1 MSQLYDTFLAELE
14 DIYDAEKQLVKALAK
29 MADAAKHEELKEA
42 FREHLEETEE
52 HVRRVEKIFDVL
64 GEKAATRKSKS
75 MQSLITEC
83 TELIEEDFGDAALV
97 CAAQKIEHY
106 EIASYGCLR
115 SWAQFLDMDDPANLL
130 EETLDEENAAD
141 EHLTSL
147 AVQVINLDG
156 EDGEGEDNDAAVDSD
171 ARSTSGPANRSQ

>member
-14 DIYDAEKQLVKALAK
+14 GIYDAEKQLVKTLPK
-29 MADAAKHEELKEA
+29 WADAAKHEELKDA

-52 HVRRVEKIFDVL
+52 HVRRVEKIFDIL
-64 GEKAATRKSKS
+64 GEKAVGKKSKT
-75 MQSLITEC
+75 MQSHIAEC
-83 TELIEEDFGDAALV
+83 AEVIEEDFGDAALV
-97 CAAQKIEHY
+97 CAAQKIEHF

-147 AVQVINLDG
+147 AVQIINLDG
-156 EDGEGEDNDAAVDSD
+156 EDVEGEDDESAEDTDAQ
-171 ARSTSGPANRSQ
+171 STSGPANRS

>member
-1 MSQLYDTFLAELE
+1 MSPLYDTFLAELE
-14 DIYDAEKQLVKALAK
+14 DIYDVEKQLIKALPK
-29 MADAAKHEELKEA
+29 MAEAATHLELKEA
-42 FREHLEETEE
+42 FRAHLEQTQE
-52 HVRRVEKIFDVL
+52 HIRRVEKIFEIL
-64 GEKAATRKSKS
+64 GEKAVSRKSRP
-75 MQSLITEC
+75 MQSLITES
-83 TELIEEDFGDAALV
+83 TELIEEDFGDASLI

-147 AVQVINLDG
+147 AVQVINLDEEVE
-156 EDGEGEDNDAAVDSD
+156 EDEDADTRQA
-171 ARSTSGPANRSQ
+171 SGPANKSP